1 MFLNKS
7 SFFQHV
13 SNRRRLR
20 MVSMPDAGTV
30 ALFSVIALLVIVV
43 SFAIMFGFDFTYGDT
58 SIDVKLIELVIVG
71 DGQTSDIVHGNIIF
85 TVDKRS
91 KLLLTGD
98 VWEVNMLWSDS
109 KIDTIAV
116 KDGVSLISY
125 DGFLIL
131 NEPASAGDDVEI
143 LIRNGGS
150 ETAVTATLGSET

>member
-1 MFLNKS
+1 
-7 SFFQHV
+7 
-13 SNRRRLR
+13 

-30 ALFSVIALLVIVV
+30 ILFSLIAVLVIVV

-71 DGQTSDIVHGNIIF
+71 DGQTSDIVHSNIIF

-109 KIDTIAV
+109 RIDIIAIN
-116 KDGVSLISY
+116 DGESIINYNGL
-125 DGFLIL
+125 LIL
-131 NEPASAGDDVEI
+131 NEPVSVGDEVEI

-150 ETAVTATLGSET
+150 ETTVTATLDAAA

>member
-1 MFLNKS
+1 
-7 SFFQHV
+7 
-13 SNRRRLR
+13 

-30 ALFSVIALLVIVV
+30 ILFSLIAVLVIVV

-71 DGQTSDIVHGNIIF
+71 DGQTSDIVHSNIIF

-109 KIDTIAV
+109 RIDIIAIN
-116 KDGVSLISY
+116 DGESIINYNGL
-125 DGFLIL
+125 LIL
-131 NEPASAGDDVEI
+131 NEPVSVGDEVVI

-150 ETAVTATLGSET
+150 ETAVTATLVAKT

>member
-1 MFLNKS
+1 
-7 SFFQHV
+7 
-13 SNRRRLR
+13 

-30 ALFSVIALLVIVV
+30 ILFSLIAVLVIVV

-71 DGQTSDIVHGNIIF
+71 DGQTSDIVHSNIIF

-109 KIDTIAV
+109 RIDIIAIN
-116 KDGVSLISY
+116 DGESIINYNGL
-125 DGFLIL
+125 LIL
-131 NEPASAGDDVEI
+131 NEPVSVGDEVVI

-150 ETAVTATLGSET
+150 ETAVTATLVAET

>member
-1 MFLNKS
+1 
-7 SFFQHV
+7 
-13 SNRRRLR
+13 

-30 ALFSVIALLVIVV
+30 ILFSLIAVLVIVV

-71 DGQTSDIVHGNIIF
+71 DGQTSDIVHSNIIF

-109 KIDTIAV
+109 RIDIIAIN
-116 KDGVSLISY
+116 DGESIINYNGL
-125 DGFLIL
+125 LIL
-131 NEPASAGDDVEI
+131 NEPVSVGDEVEI

-150 ETAVTATLGSET
+150 ETAVTATLVAET

>member
-1 MFLNKS
+1 M
-7 SFFQHV
+7 
-13 SNRRRLR
+13 
-20 MVSMPDAGTV
+20 

-98 VWEVNMLWSDS
+98 VW
-109 KIDTIAV
+109 
-116 KDGVSLISY
+116 
-125 DGFLIL
+125 
-131 NEPASAGDDVEI
+131 
-143 LIRNGGS
+143 GS
-150 ETAVTATLGSET
+150 EYALVGQ